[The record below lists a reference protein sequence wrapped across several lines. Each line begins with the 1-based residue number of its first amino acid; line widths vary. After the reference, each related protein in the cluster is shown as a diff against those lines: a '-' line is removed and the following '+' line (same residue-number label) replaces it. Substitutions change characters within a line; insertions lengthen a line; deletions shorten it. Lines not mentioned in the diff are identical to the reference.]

1 MIAMS
6 PKAVL
11 LALASHPERRGE
23 KLFRRGSLDCR
34 VDGAGR
40 DCQLRGKYVDGLL
53 GHTLVC
59 TIEDRWM
66 LRVAGTTRYVR
77 DVDAGADVR
86 ELAEC
91 IFATFRRES

>member
-1 MIAMS
+1 
-6 PKAVL
+6 
-11 LALASHPERRGE
+11 
-23 KLFRRGSLDCR
+23 
-34 VDGAGR
+34 
-40 DCQLRGKYVDGLL
+40 
-53 GHTLVC
+53 
-59 TIEDRWM
+59 M